1 MKLEKWETL
10 KSMHYGHHSST
21 VAAVNSYIY
30 MADGF
35 NQNKGCCCMIER
47 YDPFNDAWMKVANVL
62 NPIFE
67 GVLIEWKG
75 YLYAVGVD
83 AGMQR
88 YDCKRNIWVT

>member
-1 MKLEKWETL
+1 
-10 KSMHYGHHSST
+10 
-21 VAAVNSYIY
+21 
-30 MADGF
+30 
-35 NQNKGCCCMIER
+35 MIER